1 MVSLRWV
8 AIKLGIFTVVTI
20 AVTTWLATIIGNFQL
35 FSAPYEVTAQFSDAT
50 GVLGGDVV
58 KAAGVTIGRVSTIE
72 IEDGIAVVTMA
83 IDEDVDLPDR
93 LSARIRFRNLVGQR
107 MITLAEE
114 PEAPSFRD
122 GPIPLAHTRSAFDL
136 TALFNGLRPL
146 IRSTDPRDINVV
158 SAAVVEALGG
168 RSDEVEGILSNL
180 ADVADVVATR
190 DDELRSL
197 LDGVNTVA
205 SDLAGR
211 DQQLRS
217 TLRDLDSFLG
227 TFAATRADL
236 DRALVTLEQAA
247 TSFKR
252 VVDESGS
259 DIEADVAHL
268 ATIFDAVEDKR
279 SDLRSI
285 LRSLPDMLVAVERTN
300 AYGEW
305 GNIHLVNVC
314 KDDFGTC
321 GGRGA
326 Q

>member
-1 MVSLRWV
+1 MVNFRWV

-35 FSAPYEVTAQFSDAT
+35 FSAPYEVTAEFSDAT

-72 IEDGIAVVTMA
+72 IEDGIAIVAMA

-107 MITLAEE
+107 MITLAED

-122 GPIPLAHTRSAFDL
+122 GRIPLTHTRSAFDL

-146 IRSTDPRDINVV
+146 IRSTDPKDINVV

-190 DDELRSL
+190 DTELQSL
-197 LDGVNTVA
+197 LDGVNSVT

-217 TLRDLDSFLG
+217 TLRDLNSFLG
-227 TFAATRADL
+227 TFAATRSDL

-252 VVDESGS
+252 VVDESGA

-279 SDLRSI
+279 DDLRSA

-305 GNIHLVNVC
+305 GNIHLVHVC